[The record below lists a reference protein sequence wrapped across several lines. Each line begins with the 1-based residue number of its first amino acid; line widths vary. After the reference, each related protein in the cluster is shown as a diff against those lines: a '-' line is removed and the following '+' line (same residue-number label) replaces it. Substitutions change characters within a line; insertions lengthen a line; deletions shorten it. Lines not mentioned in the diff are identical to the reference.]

1 MSVVPLHRLGR
12 TGLTV
17 SRLCLGTMQFG
28 SRMEEADAKRMVA
41 HAADHGVN
49 FIDTADTYVAG
60 KSEEITGRAIAG
72 NRHAWVLATKVATP
86 SPEKGP
92 NRRGLSRKWVIEEA
106 HASLK
111 RLGTDFIDILYLHKE
126 DILTPLEETVR
137 ALADLQRS
145 GAIRYFG
152 LSNYRA
158 WRIARICEICDD
170 MNIDRPVVA
179 QPLYHAL
186 NRQIEV
192 EVLPVC
198 REYGLGV
205 FPYSPNARG
214 ILSGK
219 YANDAAPPEDSRA
232 AVKADTLKGETRP
245 EALAAANVL
254 YKRMMSSEF
263 RPENIAV
270 AAKIAERAK
279 QRGVDPTAY
288 AIAFVLANPN
298 ITGAIAGPRTMEQW
312 ETYIKAFDVDW
323 TAEDEALIDGL
334 VPSGGTAVPNFQD
347 PMYPIEGRGPVK
359 LGKAAAGLLDPSY
372 VPIKG

>member
-1 MSVVPLHRLGR
+1 MSAVPLHRLGR
-12 TGLTV
+12 SGLTV

-49 FIDTADTYVAG
+49 FIDTADTYVSG
-60 KSEEITGRAIAG
+60 KSEEIVGRIIAS
-72 NRHAWVLATKVATP
+72 NRPAWVLATKVATP
-86 SPEKGP
+86 SPQAGV
-92 NRRGLSRKWVIEEA
+92 NRRGLSRKWIIEEV

-111 RLGTDFIDILYLHKE
+111 RLSTDFIDILYLHKE

-158 WRIARICEICDD
+158 WRIARVCEICDD
-170 MNIDRPVVA
+170 MNIDRPVVY
-179 QPLYHAL
+179 QPVYHAL
-186 NRQIEV
+186 NRQIEI
-192 EVLPVC
+192 EVLPAC

-214 ILSGK
+214 VLSGK
-219 YANDAAPPEDSRA
+219 YAEGVAPPEGSRA
-232 AVKADTLKGETRP
+232 ATKADTLKGETRP

-254 YKRMMSSEF
+254 YKRMMNSEF
-263 RPENIAV
+263 QPANLAA

-279 QRGVDPTAY
+279 QRGLDPTAY

-298 ITGAIAGPRTMEQW
+298 VTGAIAGPRTLEQW
-312 ETYIKAFDVDW
+312 EAYIKAFDVEW
-323 TAEDEALIDGL
+323 TKDDEALVDSL
-334 VPSGGTAVPNFQD
+334 VPPGGTAVPNYQD
-347 PMYPIEGRGPVK
+347 PMYPIEGRAPVAF
-359 LGKAAAGLLDPSY
+359 GKAASGVIDPSY
-372 VPIKG
+372 VPIRG

>member
-1 MSVVPLHRLGR
+1 
-12 TGLTV
+12 
-17 SRLCLGTMQFG
+17 
-28 SRMEEADAKRMVA
+28 
-41 HAADHGVN
+41 
-49 FIDTADTYVAG
+49 
-60 KSEEITGRAIAG
+60 
-72 NRHAWVLATKVATP
+72 VLATKVATP
-86 SPEKGP
+86 SPQAGV
-92 NRRGLSRKWVIEEA
+92 NRRGLSRKWIIEEV

-111 RLGTDFIDILYLHKE
+111 RLRTDFIDILYLHKE

-158 WRIARICEICDD
+158 WRIVRVSEICDA
-170 MNIDRPVVA
+170 MNIDRPVVC

-214 ILSGK
+214 VLSGK
-219 YANDAAPPEDSRA
+219 YAEGAPPPEGSRA
-232 AVKADTLKGETRP
+232 ATKSDTMKGETRP
-245 EALAAANVL
+245 EALTAANVL

-263 RPENIAV
+263 RPENIAA

-279 QRGVDPTAY
+279 QRGFDPTAY

-298 ITGAIAGPRTMEQW
+298 ITGAIAGPRTLEQW
-312 ETYIKAFDVDW
+312 QTYVEAFDVEW
-323 TAEDEALIDGL
+323 TKEDEALIDSV
-334 VPSGGTAVPNFQD
+334 VPPGGTAVPNYQD
-347 PMYPIEGRGPVK
+347 PMYPIEGRTPVAY
-359 LGKAAAGLLDPSY
+359 GKAASGVLDPSY